1 MLNYFNEA
9 YPSLGLNP
17 FLSHFSL
24 LVNYLVVVTFI
35 LILRIK
41 KYFNKSEMI
50 ILIITSSSPFFFN
63 NFLFPWDFMYD
74 QKRYFDYAGYLR
86 NFGTF
91 EEININ
97 FEKFLLKDSILYSS
111 IIFAFTPIPFLNH
124 ISALA
129 FANKLYYIS
138 LFAFL
143 KKNQKISKLSV
154 YFLLFYP
161 SLIAYTSVSL
171 RDIIVD
177 VTGLLALIFFLDKRF
192 ISGLIFL
199 IICFLIKSYI
209 AIMVVIFVIGFY
221 YLEIFLNYKKIRKY
235 LIFILLFIISI
246 MLYFDYLFF
255 DKLNFY
261 MLNLTLEET
270 RQNDY
275 ESINNYF
282 ELFFHIIKNFMNSFV
297 SFTTLNLFR
306 SFIYIE
312 NLFIWIILIYIFL
325 KGFNSNQYMAIYWII
340 SIILMIGFMDTV
352 VINFGSLARYK
363 FNIFFIFLIGFY
375 YSTFLRSKNA

>member
-9 YPSLGLNP
+9 YPSFGLNP
-17 FLSHFSL
+17 FISHFTL
-24 LVNYLVVVTFI
+24 FINYLVVVTFI
-35 LILRIK
+35 LILKIK
-41 KYFNKSEMI
+41 NYFNKSEMI

-74 QKRYFDYAGYLR
+74 QKRYFDYAGYIR

-91 EEININ
+91 EDINI
-97 FEKFLLKDSILYSS
+97 FFVKFLLKDSILYSS

-124 ISALA
+124 ISAIA

-143 KKNQKISKLSV
+143 RKYQKISKLSV
-154 YFLLFYP
+154 YFMLFYP
-161 SLIAYTSVSL
+161 SLLAYTSVSL

-199 IICFLIKSYI
+199 FICFLIKSYI
-209 AIMVVIFVIGFY
+209 ALMVLIFIIGFY
-221 YLEIFLNYKKIRKY
+221 YFEIFLNYKEKRKY
-235 LIFILLFIISI
+235 LIFVLFSVISI
-246 MLYFDYLFF
+246 MLYYDSIFF

-270 RQNDY
+270 RQSNY
-275 ESINNYF
+275 ESIDNYF
-282 ELFFHIIKNFMNSFV
+282 ALLFNIIKNFMYSFV
-297 SFTTLNLFR
+297 SYSSLNLFR
-306 SFIYIE
+306 TFVYIE
-312 NLFIWIILIYIFL
+312 NLFIWIILIYIFIKAL
-325 KGFNSNQYMAIYWII
+325 KSKKYIAIYWII
-340 SIILMIGFMDTV
+340 SIFLMIGFMDTV
-352 VINFGSLARYK
+352 VSNFGSLARYK

-375 YSTFLRSKNA
+375 YSIFIRNKNA